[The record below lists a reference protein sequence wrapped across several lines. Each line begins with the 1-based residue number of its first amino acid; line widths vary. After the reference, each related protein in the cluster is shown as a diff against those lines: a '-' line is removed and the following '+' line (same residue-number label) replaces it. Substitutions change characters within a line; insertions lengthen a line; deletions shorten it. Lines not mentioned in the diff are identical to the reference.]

1 MSVSFQRCRGVT
13 LVELMVALSIGSFLM
28 IGAVTVFSQS
38 RTTFRVTESVSR
50 LQENARFVLEAM
62 EPEIRMASYFGLT
75 NRSAKV
81 RGRATPTEP
90 VPAGLGVGSDCGT
103 NWAINLAQ
111 EVGGS
116 NNGFGW
122 ACPAFGNS
130 PQATADTLVL
140 RRASEDPILPPLN
153 PGTMYLQA
161 ARFQDSRLFVG
172 PAIPAGYE
180 PLTSQTHELV
190 VNGYYV
196 SNNSTLDTPGTAI
209 PSLRVKTLVGGAL
222 GPRIVDQEV
231 LPGVE
236 DLQVQFG
243 IDTDPVGTPN
253 RGSIDRYV
261 NANDPILNPLGA
273 GFDPD
278 AAVLAVRVWIRLRSQ
293 FPENGYLDTTNY
305 VYADQNIPP
314 PNDQFRRA
322 VVSKTI
328 FLRNASTDI

>member
-1 MSVSFQRCRGVT
+1 MIVLAKRSRGVT

-38 RTTFRVTESVSR
+38 RTTFRVTESISR
-50 LQENARFVLEAM
+50 LQENARFVLEAV

-75 NRSAKV
+75 ARSAKV

-90 VPAGLGVGSDCGT
+90 VPAGLGVGSDCGA
-103 NWAINLAQ
+103 NWAINLAE
-111 EVGGS
+111 EVGGT

-122 ACPAFGNS
+122 ACPAFGNA
-130 PQATADTLVL
+130 PQATSDTLVL
-140 RRASEDPILPPLN
+140 RRASGDPILPPLDT
-153 PGTMYLQA
+153 GTIYLQA
-161 ARFQDSRLFVG
+161 ARFQDSQLFVG
-172 PAIPAGYE
+172 AAIPAGFE
-180 PLTSQTHELV
+180 PLTSQTHELI

-196 SNNSTLDTPGTAI
+196 SNNSTLDTPGNAI

-236 DLQVQFG
+236 DFQVQFG
-243 IDTDPVGTPN
+243 VDTDPVGGPN

-261 NANDPILNPLGA
+261 NANDPILNPLSA

-278 AAVLAVRVWIRLRSQ
+278 ATILAVRVWIRLRAE
-293 FPENGYLDTTNY
+293 FPENGYIDTNNY
-305 VYADQNIPP
+305 VYADQDIPP

-328 FLRNASTDI
+328 FLRNASTVI